1 MGYMSFLLPHLR
13 AMQTQPR
20 TAARRQARGF
30 TLLEVMVVVAII
42 AVLAAIAAPSFT
54 PLIERWR
61 VRDATNAMTDTL
73 YLARAEAIKRGGQIG
88 IQKLPKTT
96 PGCKLA
102 NTNEEWGCGWFVF
115 VDSDDNGKW
124 KSGEEILQ
132 TVSIPANTDVI
143 HKSGGISIRVDRYGM
158 MSGLNAKG
166 FIFSP
171 SSTGISSP
179 ATRGIC
185 MASGGRIRVIEDVP
199 CV

>member
-1 MGYMSFLLPHLR
+1 MQHAPDLLQTLR
-13 AMQTQPR
+13 SSATKKL
-20 TAARRQARGF
+20 RGF
-30 TLLEVMVVVAII
+30 TLPEVLITVAILG
-42 AVLAAIAAPSFT
+42 VLAALAAPSFQ
-54 PLIERWR
+54 PLIEKWR
-61 VRDATNAMTDTL
+61 VQQTLESMRSTL
-73 YLARAEAIKRGGQIG
+73 YYARSEAIKRGGRIG
-88 IQKLPKTT
+88 IQKNPKTT
-96 PGCKLA
+96 PGCALA
-102 NTNEEWGCGWFVF
+102 ETNQEWGCGWFVF
-115 VDSDDNGKW
+115 VGSDDNGKW

>member
-1 MGYMSFLLPHLR
+1 M
-13 AMQTQPR
+13 
-20 TAARRQARGF
+20 
-30 TLLEVMVVVAII
+30 EVMLVVGVLG
-42 AVLAAIAAPSFT
+42 VLATLVAPSFT
-54 PLIERWR
+54 RIIEKWR
-61 VRDATNAMTDTL
+61 VQQTVEIMKSTL
-73 YLARAEAIKRGGQIG
+73 YFARSEAIKRGGGIG
-88 IQKLPKTT
+88 IEKHPKTT
-96 PGCKLA
+96 AGCSLA